1 MFCLSLLYHIHTME
15 AGALRAEKQ
24 QNEEIVRNLKDPV
37 ILEKIVFHLPFSTTF
52 GTKLTGQNDGGTQ
65 DIPGSIQHVV
75 IIWVIDSILRS
86 EIRR

>member
-1 MFCLSLLYHIHTME
+1 ME

-52 GTKLTGQNDGGTQ
+52 GTKQVKTMAVPRISQ
-65 DIPGSIQHVV
+65 DQFNMS
-75 IIWVIDSILRS
+75 L
-86 EIRR
+86 